1 MKLLEQCALLFAI
14 CLGSIAISEILPF
27 NFPVSIISM
36 IILFALLCT
45 KFIKEHQIAGIG
57 DYLLKNMAFLFIP
70 AGVGIMEYFELLK
83 GQALVLLFI
92 CLITTILTFFASA
105 FTVQGV
111 LHLMNGGKQHE

>member
-14 CLGSIAISEILPF
+14 CLGSIAISQILPF

-36 IILFALLCT
+36 IILFIMLCT
-45 KFIKEHQIAGIG
+45 KLIKEHQIAEIG

-70 AGVGIMEYFELLK
+70 AGVGIIEYFELLK
-83 GQALVLLFI
+83 GQAIILLLI
-92 CLITTILTFFASA
+92 CLITTLLTFLVTA

-111 LHLMNGGKQHE
+111 LHLMNGGNNHE

>member
-14 CLGSIAISEILPF
+14 CLGSIAISKVLPF

-36 IILFALLCT
+36 IILFILLCT
-45 KFIKEHQIAGIG
+45 KIIKEPQIAQIG
-57 DYLLKNMAFLFIP
+57 DFLLKNMAFLFIP

-83 GQALVLLFI
+83 SQAFILLLI

-105 FTVQGV
+105 YTVHGV

>member
-14 CLGSIAISEILPF
+14 CLGSIAISQILPF

-36 IILFALLCT
+36 IILFTLLCT
-45 KFIKEHQIAGIG
+45 KIIKEHQVTEIG

-83 GQALVLLFI
+83 GQAVILLLI
-92 CLITTILTFFASA
+92 CLITTLITFLATA

-111 LHLMNGGKQHE
+111 LRLMNRGDKYE